1 MLELLIL
8 SFCASTLI
16 LASVL
21 NKLILEQFCQSD
33 GMTEGKILEGQQ
45 REINLSASSRT
56 DVFVEDSSEE
66 SEED

>member
-33 GMTEGKILEGQQ
+33 GMEEVKFLEGKK
-45 REINLSASSRT
+45 R
-56 DVFVEDSSEE
+56 
-66 SEED
+66 